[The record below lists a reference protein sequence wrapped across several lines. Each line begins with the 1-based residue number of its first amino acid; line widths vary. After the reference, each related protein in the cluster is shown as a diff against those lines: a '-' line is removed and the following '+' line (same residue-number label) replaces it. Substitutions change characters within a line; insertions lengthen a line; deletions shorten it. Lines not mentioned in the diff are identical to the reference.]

1 MPSVQCAFAP
11 QPNYLMNVLRNHAR
25 ILNHRALIEEKM
37 EIGRSLGLLQ
47 NHAFPE
53 AIIKENN
60 NILDQ
65 LQRGKL
71 SIGEA
76 LQRIHENARH
86 GAEPLSQVKFY
97 ELLDRLIPAGH
108 IELHPTD
115 VCDHK
120 CVGCYYYQKGTDV
133 MPFEYIE
140 KILKTYRPKSVV
152 LVGGG
157 EPTLYRH
164 KEHRFEDIV
173 FELKRLDPGIQIGLV
188 TKGTHIPPG
197 DWQKYIDWARI
208 SIDSA
213 TPETFFRGKKVDA
226 FDKVL
231 HNFFEYLKGPIPQ
244 VGLGYFV
251 WSGNIHET
259 HALPKLVY
267 GLMKQRC
274 PDLIKKSNIQYRPMR
289 PGADHPEKIKKN
301 HISPEMI
308 STFEQVKA
316 AVRGFDEMMKNDPE
330 MKAYVLDH
338 TNWYKVAEGNGVR
351 EGKSFDH
358 CYYTL
363 AFKMFRPTG
372 EVYSCFAR
380 VSDPDYLFGNYMNE
394 SKEELYKINLLP
406 FLLYNRKRD
415 YCHGDYCRIAWL
427 NHIAEQG
434 LKDQIP
440 MPTGDTAKSYFF

>member
-1 MPSVQCAFAP
+1 MPAVKCCFQP
-11 QPNYLMNVLRNHAR
+11 QPNYLMDVLRNHAR
-25 ILNHRALIEEKM
+25 ILNHRTLIEEKM
-37 EIGRSLGLLQ
+37 EIGMSLGLLQ

-53 AIIKENN
+53 TVVKENN
-60 NILDQ
+60 DILDQ
-65 LQRGKL
+65 LQRGSL
-71 SIGEA
+71 QTSEA
-76 LQRIHENARH
+76 LKKIFENVRR
-86 GAEPLSQVKFY
+86 GSKPLSEVKFY
-97 ELLDRLIPAGH
+97 EYLDRLIPAGH

-140 KILKTYRPKSVV
+140 KILKIYRPKSVV

-164 KEHRFEDIV
+164 KDRRFEDIV

-188 TKGTHIPPG
+188 TKGTYIPPG
-197 DWQKYIDWARI
+197 DWQKHIDWVRV

-213 TPETFFRGKKVDA
+213 TPEIFFKGKQVDA

-231 HNFFEYLKGPIPQ
+231 HNFFEYLKGPIPH
-244 VGLGYFV
+244 VGLGYLV

-259 HALPKLVY
+259 HALPKLVH
-267 GLMKQRC
+267 GLMKKRC
-274 PDLIKKSNIQYRPMR
+274 PDLIRKSNIQYRPMR
-289 PGADHPEKIKKN
+289 PGADHPEKVKKG
-301 HISPEMI
+301 HISAEMI
-308 STFEQVKA
+308 STPEQVRA
-316 AVRGFDEMMKNDPE
+316 AVQSFDEMMENDPE
-330 MKAYVLDH
+330 MKAYLLDH

-380 VSDPDYLFGNYMNE
+380 VSDPEYLFGNYMNE

-427 NHIAEQG
+427 NSVAEQG
-434 LKDQIP
+434 LKGQIP
-440 MPTGDTAKSYFF
+440 MPTGDAARSHFF